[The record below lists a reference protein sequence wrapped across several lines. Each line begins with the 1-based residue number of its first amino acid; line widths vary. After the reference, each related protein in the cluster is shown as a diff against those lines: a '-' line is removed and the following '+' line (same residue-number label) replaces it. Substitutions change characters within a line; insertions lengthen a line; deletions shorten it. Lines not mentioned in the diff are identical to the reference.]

1 MMWLNLSACMGAGKH
16 FDQLLF
22 DERYRRTSSDTADGV
37 PPSRAAPL
45 LLHLLMLMRLKEEVE
60 ASNDGKHGGEGWEW
74 GGGGHSESSNWL
86 DLDKIYECAPFLLIS
101 HVSVAVSDSLSR
113 CAYMSIT
120 KTENTEKQNA
130 ETGRLHFLQPCA
142 EG

>member
-1 MMWLNLSACMGAGKH
+1 MMGNMVVRGGMGG
-16 FDQLLF
+16 
-22 DERYRRTSSDTADGV
+22 S
-37 PPSRAAPL
+37 
-45 LLHLLMLMRLKEEVE
+45 
-60 ASNDGKHGGEGWEW
+60 
-74 GGGGHSESSNWL
+74 GGGRRGGGVSESSNWL

-101 HVSVAVSDSLSR
+101 HVSVAVSNSLSR
-113 CAYMSIT
+113 CAYMSST